1 MRDMELGV
9 SRPTYYFDVHGEMNT
24 EKTVE
29 LAMERAEELDV
40 RKVVVASETGLS
52 ALKVADVF
60 QDQDVILV
68 SSAAGTKVE
77 GTVIGDLNI
86 GLPDAE
92 VLEEL
97 LGRGVK
103 VVRGTDPFWNLSAH
117 TDLLDT
123 SRLGMMFY
131 ETLCGGLH
139 VCMTGVLEATDAGHL
154 IEGEE
159 VISMAGS
166 FVGLDT
172 AIVAAAANSVNF
184 FRAFEVRE
192 VICKPRS
199 PRYSWPINQVDW
211 RGDLEKYRRFT
222 VRD

>member
-1 MRDMELGV
+1 MIDMELGV
-9 SRPTYYFDVHGEMNT
+9 GRPTYYFDVHSEVNT
-24 EKTVE
+24 DETVE
-29 LAMERAEELDV
+29 LARERAEELDV
-40 RKVVVASETGLS
+40 GKIVVASETGLS

-60 QDQDVILV
+60 QDRAVIVV

-86 GLPDAE
+86 GIPDAE
-92 VLEEL
+92 VLDEL
-97 LGRGVK
+97 LGRGVQ

-117 TDLLDT
+117 TEILDT

-131 ETLCGGLH
+131 EAICGGLH

-154 IEGEE
+154 VEGEE

-166 FVGLDT
+166 FVDLDT
-172 AIVAAAANSVNF
+172 AIVAAAANSVKF
-184 FRAFEVRE
+184 FKAFEVRE

-199 PRYSWPINQVDW
+199 PRYSWPINHVDW
-211 RGDLEKYRRFT
+211 KGDLEKYRRFA
-222 VRD
+222 VKA